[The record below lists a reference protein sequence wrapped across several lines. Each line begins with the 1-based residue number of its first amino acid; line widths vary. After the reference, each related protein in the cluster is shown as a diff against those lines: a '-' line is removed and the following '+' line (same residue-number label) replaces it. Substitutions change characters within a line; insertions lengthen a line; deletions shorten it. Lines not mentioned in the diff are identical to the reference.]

1 MSVKYV
7 YDARAMPCFVQDLAE
22 LVNVS
27 EGSGVGVPLPGVGHP
42 LGQKAETCHV
52 AAARNLPLAL
62 GALQGLVRHLGLLE
76 DASNHGTFS
85 LTIGEQA
92 AACQP
97 RAYIQY
103 AKRAIYRSI
112 CTRTVATTPII
123 RPERCESFHLLFHS
137 PQ

>member
-7 YDARAMPCFVQDLAE
+7 YVVRAMPCLVQDLAE

-27 EGSGVGVPLPGVGHP
+27 EGGGVGARSPGVGHHV
-42 LGQKAETCHV
+42 GQKAGTCHV

-76 DASNHGTFS
+76 NPSNHGTFS

-97 RAYIQY
+97 RAY
-103 AKRAIYRSI
+103 
-112 CTRTVATTPII
+112 V
-123 RPERCESFHLLFHS
+123 
-137 PQ
+137 